1 MMDSDSSR
9 AGIESASRNHRT
21 KKKKKKGSAGKSPST
36 KGSTLNDCSPKD
48 GNIDNKTPLNP
59 LMDTSNNVELGT
71 NSSDPKDTLNN
82 IDTLDPNPD
91 IAGAT
96 DPKNKMMGSAPIST
110 LNNIDTGINVSE
122 SGLTL
127 AKDSWITK
135 TDSTIE
141 KKKKNLNSPQNNLDN
156 VEIEVNN
163 SDSCPTFHSS
173 SLIEEAHG
181 NVNLRNLRST
191 GIESDNMGHAES
203 SDPHES
209 DAPHP
214 SVNSNIG
221 LEFPYTERLVENIE
235 GAQQFTLFRQLTS
248 MGKLEDI
255 ILRNSVRVLKLVGCH
270 LSSLPEDLG
279 NLLYLEALVCSEN
292 KLTELPQSVGY
303 LQHLKVLQVDMNRLK
318 QLPAN
323 IGSLK
328 SLKLLAANDN
338 QLEYLPASISVLE
351 NLQTLDLSNNCLRSL
366 PLHFQ
371 SSSCLNQLY
380 IQKNSIEKLPP
391 WIAKLSKIQEFQVG
405 ENQLTEWPD
414 FEEFGR
420 TATELTVLDVSE
432 NRLSALSSGFG
443 GLQSLNCLNLGRNP
457 FVDNQN
463 AECVGNLLKGLP
475 DSFCQL
481 HAVTLLSIDGNCLQ
495 NLPDNFGDLRSLKM
509 LNLCDNELEA
519 LPDSFSY
526 LNSLQLCLLSRNSLN
541 CLPEQFGH
549 LPALKHLEVSHNNLV
564 DLPSSFGKLSTQLVY
579 LDLCNNCI
587 LHELKILEKFER
599 LTFLDVGSNPFVQC
613 DLSSTS
619 RAVNPQLTS
628 ACKHYFT
635 TSLAG
640 QFEDFDSDEEGRD
653 EGKNC
658 DDDDEDDEDKDK
670 KGKVVYSQITYQQGD
685 KDTLPS
691 RNNHQSSPQNSPCGI
706 DSSFVGPTES
716 CSDPL
721 KSSMTLTQQLKG
733 NITDSDDGT
742 KQNHVAAE
750 IHRMSCH
757 RDNSVN
763 TDHHHSNH
771 TDKRNM
777 SEVKRKEEE
786 DWDEEEWAGDSK
798 VAPACRDHTMNTT
811 MTNNTVK
818 HNSSCRQPTMT
829 TTGAELSR
837 GHIFLPA
844 DIHKDNI
851 NYNFVGFRNFTGQ
864 FDNADE

>member
-9 AGIESASRNHRT
+9 AGIESACRSHRT

-36 KGSTLNDCSPKD
+36 KGSTLDDYSPKD
-48 GNIDNKTPLNP
+48 RNIDNKTTLNP

-71 NSSDPKDTLNN
+71 NSSDCKDTLNN
-82 IDTLDPNPD
+82 IDTDS
-91 IAGAT
+91 
-96 DPKNKMMGSAPIST
+96 KNQMMGSAPINT

-135 TDSTIE
+135 TDSPIE
-141 KKKKNLNSPQNNLDN
+141 KKKQNLNSPQSNLDK

-173 SLIEEAHG
+173 SLIEEADG
-181 NVNLRNLRST
+181 NVNLRNLGST
-191 GIESDNMGHAES
+191 GIESDNMGCAES
-203 SDPHES
+203 SNPHELGVPVAS
-209 DAPHP
+209 HP
-214 SVNSNIG
+214 FGNSNIG
-221 LEFPYTERLVENIE
+221 MELPYTERLVENIE

-255 ILRNSVRVLKLVGCH
+255 ILRNSVRVLKLVSCH
-270 LSSLPEDLG
+270 LRSLPEDLG

-292 KLTELPQSVGY
+292 QLTELPQSVGY
-303 LQHLKVLQVDMNRLK
+303 LQHLKLLQVDMNRLK

-371 SSSCLNQLY
+371 SSACLNQLY

-391 WIAKLSKIQEFQVG
+391 WIAKMSKIQEFQVG
-405 ENQLTEWPD
+405 ENLLTEWPD

-420 TATELTVLDVSE
+420 TATQLMVLDVSE
-432 NRLSALSSGFG
+432 NRLSDLANGFG
-443 GLQSLNCLNLGRNP
+443 GLQSLSCLNLGRNP

-463 AECVGNLLKGLP
+463 AESVGNLLKGLP
-475 DSFCQL
+475 NSFCQL

-495 NLPDNFGDLRSLKM
+495 NLPNNFGDLRSLKM
-509 LNLCDNELEA
+509 LNLCDNQLEW
-519 LPDSFSY
+519 LPDSFCY

-541 CLPEQFGH
+541 CLPEHFGH

-564 DLPSSFGKLSTQLVY
+564 DLPSTFGKLSAQLVY

-587 LHELKILEKFER
+587 LHELKILEIFER
-599 LTFLDVGSNPFVQC
+599 LTYLDVGSNPFVQC

-619 RAVNPQLTS
+619 HTVNPQLTT
-628 ACKHYFT
+628 ACNHYFT

-640 QFEDFDSDEEGRD
+640 QFEDFDGDEEGRD
-653 EGKNC
+653 EGKNRD
-658 DDDDEDDEDKDK
+658 DDDDEDEDK
-670 KGKVVYSQITYQQGD
+670 KGEVYSQITYQQGG

-691 RNNHQSSPQNSPCGI
+691 RNNHQSAPQNSPCGCIYSTI
-706 DSSFVGPTES
+706 DSSFVGSTES

-733 NITDSDDGT
+733 NIRGSGDGT
-742 KQNHVAAE
+742 KQDHVAAE
-750 IHRMSCH
+750 IHRMPFCH
-757 RDNSVN
+757 QCHCDNSVN

-771 TDKRNM
+771 TNKGNM

-786 DWDEEEWAGDSK
+786 DWDKEQSGASK
-798 VAPACRDHTMNTT
+798 GTTACRDHTMNIT

-818 HNSSCRQPTMT
+818 HNSSCRQRTMT
-829 TTGAELSR
+829 TTSAALSR

-844 DIHKDNI
+844 DIHKENI
-851 NYNFVGFRNFTGQ
+851 NYNFVGFRKFTGQ